1 MGPLSLSKNPGVDKG
16 PQPLMFNPAL
26 TTCASE
32 RMKTQRFSYFVG
44 FAARERMREAK
55 PVKLKKVAFSH
66 FFDTLDF
73 AVKYVQSVKCD
84 AAPLTKSGISIIII
98 SAQRERK
105 FVNLMRKLTV
115 IISLIVCALLVF
127 GCAKAP
133 EQPAAPEEQEAS
145 RPDDSEPPMDSGF
158 TWDDGTAEDMEG
170 HIIYPDIQLNF
181 KEDGR
186 VLEFTGEDL
195 SGNAVDSKELF
206 AKVKVTMINVWGTF
220 CSPCIMEMPD
230 LGELSREYADKD
242 FQVIGIISDARSAD
256 SDESKAAVD
265 IIERTKADYTH
276 LLLSDSMIDSFV
288 SEIYA
293 IPTTIFVDS
302 TGKVLCSSIV
312 GSNAK
317 ESWAG
322 AVDKV
327 LEHVAE

>member
-1 MGPLSLSKNPGVDKG
+1 
-16 PQPLMFNPAL
+16 
-26 TTCASE
+26 
-32 RMKTQRFSYFVG
+32 MKTQRFSYFAG
-44 FAARERMREAK
+44 FAARRPAAAGQFRPVSRGGTSCFLREAK
-55 PVKLKKVAFSH
+55 PVKLKKVACSH

-115 IISLIVCALLVF
+115 IISLIMCALLVF

-145 RPDDSEPPMDSGF
+145 RPDDSEPAIDSGF

-186 VLEFTGEDL
+186 VLEFSGEDL
-195 SGNAVDSKELF
+195 EGNKVDSKEFF
-206 AKVKVTMINVWGTF
+206 AKAKVTMINVWGTF